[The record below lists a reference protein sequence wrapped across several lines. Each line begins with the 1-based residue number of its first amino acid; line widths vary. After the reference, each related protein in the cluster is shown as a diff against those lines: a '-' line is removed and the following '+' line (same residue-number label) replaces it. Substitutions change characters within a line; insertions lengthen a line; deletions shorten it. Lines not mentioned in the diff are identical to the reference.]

1 MKDGDEVRIGRRF
14 AGVKMSVKWASG
26 NRKIQLTT
34 IPRKMRI

>member
-34 IPRKMRI
+34 TPKKMRI